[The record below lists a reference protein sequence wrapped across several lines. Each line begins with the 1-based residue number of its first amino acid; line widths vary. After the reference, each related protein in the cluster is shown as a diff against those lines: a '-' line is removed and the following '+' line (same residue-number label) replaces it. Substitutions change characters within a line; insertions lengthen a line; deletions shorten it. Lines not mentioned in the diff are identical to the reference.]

1 MLIDLSQVLL
11 VEALG
16 GGDGAR
22 CPVEHDAR
30 QQVVQG
36 ELPAKADQKAT
47 LSARCTQE
55 LPFSGCV
62 PGAVPTWH
70 PSSGL
75 TARSVILLLPLPQA
89 GLAQG
94 HQLP

>member
-1 MLIDLSQVLL
+1 MLIDSPKVLL

-36 ELPAKADQKAT
+36 ELPGKADRKAT
-47 LSARCTQE
+47 LRARCT
-55 LPFSGCV
+55 
-62 PGAVPTWH
+62 
-70 PSSGL
+70 
-75 TARSVILLLPLPQA
+75 
-89 GLAQG
+89 
-94 HQLP
+94 

>member
-1 MLIDLSQVLL
+1 MSSSESKQATPLLSVSGAPSPEAPFRAQLDLRLMLIDLRQVLL

-36 ELPAKADQKAT
+36 ELPGRADRKAT
-47 LSARCTQE
+47 LSAR
-55 LPFSGCV
+55 S
-62 PGAVPTWH
+62 A
-70 PSSGL
+70 
-75 TARSVILLLPLPQA
+75 
-89 GLAQG
+89 
-94 HQLP
+94 

>member
-36 ELPAKADQKAT
+36 ELPGKADQKAT
-47 LSARCTQE
+47 LSAWRTQE
-55 LPFSGCV
+55 LPLSSCV
-62 PGAVPTWH
+62 LGAVPTWH

-75 TARSVILLLPLPQA
+75 TARSAILLLPVPQA